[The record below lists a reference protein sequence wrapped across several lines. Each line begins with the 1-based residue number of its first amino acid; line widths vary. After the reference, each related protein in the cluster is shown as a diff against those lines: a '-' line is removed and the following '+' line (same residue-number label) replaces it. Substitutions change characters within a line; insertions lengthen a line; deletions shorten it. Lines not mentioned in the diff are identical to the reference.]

1 MKSAI
6 AALLALGVCSC
17 GRELRREE
25 AFRGQPIAEVPERQQ
40 SEESS
45 GESAAAESKSEVD
58 LDEAILATKAKL
70 AEVRGELKE
79 LDFFF
84 QCGTGQK
91 IPDTEITFTSDEREK
106 LIEQGHDPDELLQL
120 ANMLRVESLRMQEKL
135 KRRPELKQKE
145 SALESMLEFL
155 EQKAKETTPA
165 SQ

>member
-6 AALLALGVCSC
+6 AALLALVTCSC
-17 GRELRREE
+17 GRESPREE
-25 AFRGQPIAEVPERQQ
+25 AFRGQPIAEVPARQQ
-40 SEESS
+40 SEASS
-45 GESAAAESKSEVD
+45 GEPAAAESKSELD
-58 LDEAILATKAKL
+58 LDDAILATKAGL

-91 IPDTEITFTSDEREK
+91 IPDTEITFTSDEREE
-106 LIEQGHDPDELLQL
+106 LIEAGHDPEEILQL
-120 ANMLRVESLRMQEKL
+120 ANMIRVESLRMQEKL

-145 SALESMLEFL
+145 SALESILEVL
-155 EQKAKETTPA
+155 EQMAREATPA